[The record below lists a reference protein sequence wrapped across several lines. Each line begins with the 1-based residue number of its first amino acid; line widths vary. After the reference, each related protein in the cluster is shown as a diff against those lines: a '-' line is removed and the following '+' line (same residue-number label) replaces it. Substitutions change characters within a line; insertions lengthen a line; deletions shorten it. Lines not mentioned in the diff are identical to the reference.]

1 MLELFYQFMGL
12 CLVLGGFFLL
22 WIGAHVEEEHRK
34 GESIPLPWEKG
45 GWMNRAKRKIFDKSD
60 IKYRDGDNT

>member
-1 MLELFYQFMGL
+1 MDMIIGIILLTIAILCVYVQFHMERERYEGKSL
-12 CLVLGGFFLL
+12 
-22 WIGAHVEEEHRK
+22 
-34 GESIPLPWEKG
+34 PLPWEEG